1 MYICVCVYVEEGE
14 KRKEGLCVCV
24 CGRGGEKEG
33 RSACVVQCHV
43 FIQDGGERSIM
54 MAPAATSLITAE
66 AVRVNFGTFS
76 ILPISLPPLNTILC
90 HTDRASNPAACLNGN
105 HGNIP
110 GPALWGARTAE
121 SGQVGVSLTPPV
133 STIVV

>member
-1 MYICVCVYVEEGE
+1 M
-14 KRKEGLCVCV
+14 CV

-76 ILPISLPPLNTILC
+76 ILQSLPPLNTILC
-90 HTDRASNPAACLNGN
+90 HTDRASNPAACLDGN

>member
-76 ILPISLPPLNTILC
+76 ILQSLPPLNTILC
-90 HTDRASNPAACLNGN
+90 HTDRASNPAACLDGN